1 MAKLIKK
8 PMQTALAFFNYLTG
22 SILYL
27 TEKQDFHSPSHVII
41 PVAYFQTDHGVYI
54 QNEVSLTIF
63 L

>member
-1 MAKLIKK
+1 
-8 PMQTALAFFNYLTG
+8 MQTALAFFNYLTG